1 MGELQSFEPSEGSD
15 PNDNELHQ
23 LSDRWESAG
32 FHLRLRAAE
41 ESKAGG
47 HGFDSGADWIVLV
60 EPSSA
65 GFRAEDTGWRTHPS
79 VGTSG
84 PSSAVEFLGDVV
96 RPLPARIA
104 GISQDSYGIQG

>member
-15 PNDNELHQ
+15 PNDDELHQ
-23 LSDRWESAG
+23 LSDRREATG

-47 HGFDSGADWIVLV
+47 HGSDSGADRIVPA

-65 GFRAEDTGWRTHPS
+65 GFRAKDTGWRTDPS
-79 VGTSG
+79 LGVARSSG
-84 PSSAVEFLGDVV
+84 AVELLGNLV
-96 RPLPARIA
+96 RPLPART
-104 GISQDSYGIQG
+104 